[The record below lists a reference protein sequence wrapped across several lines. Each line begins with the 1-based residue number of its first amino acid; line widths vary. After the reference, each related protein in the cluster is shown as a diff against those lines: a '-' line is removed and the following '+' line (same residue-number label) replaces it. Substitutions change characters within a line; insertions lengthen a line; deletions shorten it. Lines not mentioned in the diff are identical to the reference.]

1 MFHVYILASKRNGTL
16 YIGVT
21 KNLVKRISDH
31 RSGLIKGFTK
41 KYEVHN
47 LVFYESTTYFQAAVT
62 REKQLKKWN
71 RKWKL
76 ELIEKFNPEW
86 KDLFYEISG
95 ISQ

>member
-47 LVFYESTTYFQAAVT
+47 LVFYESTTYFQAAVIK
-62 REKQLKKWN
+62 RETAQKV
-71 RKWKL
+71 
-76 ELIEKFNPEW
+76 E
-86 KDLFYEISG
+86 S
-95 ISQ
+95 